1 MTGLEAG
8 LFGDRSRT
16 ALWVTESTSSVIQAP
31 SLVSKMPAVHKL
43 LLEEALQDS
52 PQTRSLLSVFEED
65 AGTLT
70 DYTNQ
75 LLQSMQRVFGAQNE
89 MALATEQLSKQL
101 LEYEKQNFALGR
113 GDEEVISMLQHF
125 ARTVEELNA
134 LHTDLA
140 SQIANRMVF
149 PTVQFREKDLT
160 EISTLKEI
168 FGIATDEHEAAM
180 VKYSRLPKKREN
192 EKLKAEVVREVAFC
206 RRKQHQ
212 ASMQYYCALN
222 ALQYRKRVAMLEPL
236 LGYTQAQIN
245 FFKKGMEL
253 VSKKMDSFLASV
265 SSMTQSIQAQLDAEA
280 ESMRLS
286 QREFLSVEDT
296 VYMPDHDLVPV
307 NRTLI
312 QKAGYLNIRNKTG
325 LVTTAWD
332 RLYFFTQGG
341 NLMCQ
346 PRGAVA
352 GGMVLD
358 LDNSS
363 VMAVECEDRRYCFQ
377 ITSPTGK
384 TSMIL
389 QAESKREYEEWI
401 CTINNISRQIY
412 LTDNPEAVAIRL
424 NQTAIQA
431 VTPITSFEKRA
442 EGSPN
447 PDRAKPGGVAHSSVK
462 KAATVPEPEDLI
474 APGTPIQFDIV
485 LPASEFQDQNRAGGR
500 RTNPFGETEEE
511 SSSGADDSLLQQVFA
526 VRFLGSMAVRSGHT
540 QEVIYEAMRQVL
552 AARAIHNIFKTSESH
567 LMVTSNCLRL
577 IDPQTQVTKISFQ
590 LKDVTQFAAHQ
601 ENSRLM
607 GFVVE
612 GTDWSE
618 GAEEG
623 QPSFSAFIFE
633 SNTEGEKICY
643 TINVGKEITEAKKD
657 PEALAQ
663 LMKSMPLTNDGKFLL
678 LESETGE
685 AANGGG
691 QEDLESEA

>member
-1 MTGLEAG
+1 M
-8 LFGDRSRT
+8 F
-16 ALWVTESTSSVIQAP
+16 
-31 SLVSKMPAVHKL
+31 
-43 LLEEALQDS
+43 
-52 PQTRSLLSVFEED
+52 TRSLLSVFEED

-75 LLQSMQRVFGAQNE
+75 LLQSMQRVYGAQSE
-89 MALATEQLSKQL
+89 MGLATEQLSRQL
-101 LEYEKQNFALGR
+101 LEYEKQNFALGK
-113 GDEEVISMLQHF
+113 GDEEVISTLQQF
-125 ARTVEELNA
+125 AKTVGELNT
-134 LHTDLA
+134 LHSELA
-140 SQIANRMVF
+140 TQMADRMIF
-149 PTVQFREKDLT
+149 PMIQFREKDLT
-160 EISTLKEI
+160 AHVHSFPLT
-168 FGIATDEHEAAM
+168 EHEAAM
-180 VKYSRLPKKREN
+180 VKYSRLPKKKEN
-192 EKLKAEVVREVAFC
+192 EKVKAELVGEVAYS

-222 ALQYRKRVAMLEPL
+222 ALQYRKRVAMLEPM

-245 FFKKGMEL
+245 FYKKGIDL
-253 VSKKMDSFLASV
+253 VSKKMDSFLGSV
-265 SSMTQSIQAQLDAEA
+265 SSMTQNIQAQLDSEAEA
-280 ESMRLS
+280 MRMT
-286 QREFLSVEDT
+286 QRELLSMEDT
-296 VYMPDHDLVPV
+296 VYMPDRDPAPV

-377 ITSPTGK
+377 ITSPNGK

-401 CTINNISRQIY
+401 CTLNNISRQIY

-431 VTPITSFEKRA
+431 VTPITSFEKRG

-447 PDRAKPGGVAHSSVK
+447 PDRLENKEYMHVA
-462 KAATVPEPEDLI
+462 PEPEDLI
-474 APGTPIQFDIV
+474 VPGTPIQFDIM

-500 RTNPFGETEEE
+500 RTNPFGETDDDCSPE
-511 SSSGADDSLLQQVFA
+511 SDDSLLQQVFA
-526 VRFLGSMAVRSGHT
+526 VRFLGSMAVRSGQT

-552 AARAIHNIFKTSESH
+552 AARAIHNIFRTTESH
-567 LMVTSNCLRL
+567 LMVTSSCLRL
-577 IDPQTQVTKISFQ
+577 IDPQTQVTRIGFQ
-590 LKDVTQFAAHQ
+590 LQEVTQFVAHQ
-601 ENSRLM
+601 ENGRLM

-612 GTDWSE
+612 GRDWGE
-618 GAEEG
+618 DDEEG
-623 QPSFSAFIFE
+623 EPSFSAFVFE

-643 TINVGKEITEAKKD
+643 TISLGKDIMEAKKD
-657 PEALAQ
+657 PEALVQ
-663 LMKSMPLTNDGKFLL
+663 LLKNMPLTNEGKFLL
-678 LESETGE
+678 LDNETGNT
-685 AANGGG
+685 ANGGAPD
-691 QEDLESEA
+691 EEESEA

>member
-1 MTGLEAG
+1 
-8 LFGDRSRT
+8 
-16 ALWVTESTSSVIQAP
+16 
-31 SLVSKMPAVHKL
+31 MPAAHKL

-75 LLQSMQRVFGAQNE
+75 LLQTMQRVFGAQ
-89 MALATEQLSKQL
+89 
-101 LEYEKQNFALGR
+101 
-113 GDEEVISMLQHF
+113 
-125 ARTVEELNA
+125 LNA
-134 LHTDLA
+134 LHSELTKQLA
-140 SQIANRMVF
+140 DRMVF
-149 PTVQFREKDLT
+149 PMIQFREKDLT

-192 EKLKAEVVREVAFC
+192 EKVMKAEVVGEVAFS

-222 ALQYRKRVAMLEPL
+222 ALQYRKRVAMLEPM

-245 FFKKGMEL
+245 FFKKGIDL

-280 ESMRLS
+280 ESMRMT
-286 QREFLSVEDT
+286 QRELLSVDDT
-296 VYMPDHDLVPV
+296 VYMPDRDMDPA
-307 NRTLI
+307 NRALI

-377 ITSPTGK
+377 ITSPNGK
-384 TSMIL
+384 TSIIL
-389 QAESKREYEEWI
+389 QAESKKEYEEWI

-431 VTPITSFEKRA
+431 VTPITSFEKRQ

-447 PDRAKPGGVAHSSVK
+447 PDRSDSYRQDGVAAGASKNASVEL
-462 KAATVPEPEDLI
+462 EPEHLI

-485 LPASEFQDQNRAGGR
+485 LPACEFQDQNRGGSCFTFIR
-500 RTNPFGETEEE
+500 PVGDMLPCSFPGP
-511 SSSGADDSLLQQVFA
+511 DSLLQQVFA
-526 VRFLGSMAVRSGHT
+526 VRFLGSMAVRAGHR
-540 QEVIYEAMRQVL
+540 QEAIYEAMRQVL
-552 AARAIHNIFKTSESH
+552 AARAIHNIFKTTESH
-567 LMVTSNCLRL
+567 LMVSSSCLRL
-577 IDPQTQVTKISFQ
+577 IDPQTQVTKIGFQ
-590 LKDVTQFAAHQ
+590 LGDVTQFAAHQ

-612 GTDWSE
+612 GRDWSE
-618 GAEEG
+618 GEEEG
-623 QPSFSAFIFE
+623 KPSFSAFVFE

-643 TINVGKEITEAKKD
+643 TISLAKEITEAKKD

-663 LMKSMPLTNDGKFLL
+663 LMKSMPLTSDGKFLL
-678 LESETGE
+678 LDSESGDAT
-685 AANGGG
+685 NGGG
-691 QEDLESEA
+691 QDDLESEA

>member
-1 MTGLEAG
+1 
-8 LFGDRSRT
+8 
-16 ALWVTESTSSVIQAP
+16 
-31 SLVSKMPAVHKL
+31 MPAVHHKL
-43 LLEEALQDS
+43 LLEDALQDS

-65 AGTLT
+65 AGMLT

-75 LLQSMQRVFGAQNE
+75 LLQSMQRVFGAQSE
-89 MALATEQLSKQL
+89 MGLATEQLSKQL
-101 LEYEKQNFALGR
+101 LDYEKKNFALGK
-113 GDEEVISMLQHF
+113 GDEEVICTLQDF
-125 ARTVEELNA
+125 AKTVGELNS
-134 LHTDLA
+134 LHSELA
-140 SQIANRMVF
+140 NQMADGMVF
-149 PTVQFREKDLT
+149 PLIQFREKDLT

-180 VKYSRLPKKREN
+180 VKYSRLPKKKEN
-192 EKLKAEVVREVAFC
+192 EKLKSDLVKEVAYT

-212 ASMQYYCALN
+212 ASLQYYCALN
-222 ALQYRKRVAMLEPL
+222 ALQYRKRVAMLEPM
-236 LGYTQAQIN
+236 LGYTQAQIS
-245 FFKKGMEL
+245 FFKKGIEL
-253 VSKKMDSFLASV
+253 MSKKMDNCLSSV
-265 SSMTQSIQAQLDAEA
+265 SDMTQSIQAQLDIEAEA
-280 ESMRLS
+280 MRGS

-296 VYMPDHDLVPV
+296 VYMPDKDIEPV

-377 ITSPTGK
+377 ITSPSGK

-389 QAESKREYEEWI
+389 QAEGKREYEEWI
-401 CTINNISRQIY
+401 CTVNNISRQIY

-424 NQTAIQA
+424 NQSAIQA
-431 VTPITSFEKRA
+431 VTPITSFEKRP

-447 PDRAKPGGVAHSSVK
+447 PDRAKPGGVYVTSSGTQK
-462 KAATVPEPEDLI
+462 TGAAPEPEDLI
-474 APGTPIQFDIV
+474 VPGTPIQFDIM

-500 RTNPFGETEEE
+500 RTNPFGETDDDCSTET
-511 SSSGADDSLLQQVFA
+511 DDSLLQQVFA
-526 VRFLGSMAVRSGHT
+526 VRFQGSMAVRCGNN

-552 AARAIHNIFKTSESH
+552 AARAIHNIFRTTESH
-567 LMVTSNCLRL
+567 LMVTSSSLRL
-577 IDPQTQVTKISFQ
+577 IDPQTQVTRISFQ
-590 LKDVTQFAAHQ
+590 LGDVCQFAAHQ
-601 ENSRLM
+601 ENGRLM

-612 GTDWSE
+612 GRDWSDGE
-618 GAEEG
+618 EEEG
-623 QPSFSAFIFE
+623 EPSFSAFVFE

-643 TINVGKEITEAKKD
+643 TINLAKDITEAKKD

-663 LMKSMPLTNDGKFLL
+663 LMKNMPLTNDGKFLL
-678 LESETGE
+678 LEPETGDKS
-685 AANGGG
+685 NGAE
-691 QEDLESEA
+691 EDLESEA

>member
-1 MTGLEAG
+1 
-8 LFGDRSRT
+8 
-16 ALWVTESTSSVIQAP
+16 
-31 SLVSKMPAVHKL
+31 MPAVHHKL

-70 DYTNQ
+70 NYTNQ

-101 LEYEKQNFALGR
+101 LDYEKQNFALAKGE
-113 GDEEVISMLQHF
+113 EEVINTLQHF
-125 ARTVEELNA
+125 AKSVEELNS
-134 LHTDLA
+134 LHSELA
-140 SQIANRMVF
+140 TQIADKMVF
-149 PTVQFREKDLT
+149 PMVQFREKDLT
-160 EISTLKEI
+160 GTTLTLKI
-168 FGIATDEHEAAM
+168 ICFHSHEAAM

-192 EKLKAEVVREVAFC
+192 EKIKAEVVREVAYC

-212 ASMQYYCALN
+212 AAMQYYCALN
-222 ALQYRKRVAMLEPL
+222 ALQYRKRVAVLEPM
-236 LGYTQAQIN
+236 LGYTHAQIN
-245 FFKKGMEL
+245 VFKKGMEL
-253 VSKKMDSFLASV
+253 VSKKMDSFLSSV
-265 SSMTQSIQAQLDAEA
+265 SSMNQSIESQLEVEA
-280 ESMRLS
+280 EVMRSS
-286 QREFLSVEDT
+286 QRELLSVDDS
-296 VYMPDHDLVPV
+296 VYMPDHDQVPV
-307 NRTLI
+307 NRALI

-332 RLYFFTQGG
+332 RLFFFTQGG

-377 ITSPTGK
+377 ITSPNGK
-384 TSMIL
+384 TSLIL
-389 QAESKREYEEWI
+389 QAESKKEYEEWI
-401 CTINNISRQIY
+401 CTLNNISRQIY

-424 NQTAIQA
+424 HQTALQA
-431 VTPITSFEKRA
+431 VTPITSFKRA

-447 PDRAKPGGVAHSSVK
+447 PDRVASREPQKPP
-462 KAATVPEPEDLI
+462 ATLEPEDLI
-474 APGTPIQFDIV
+474 VPGTPIQFDIV
-485 LPASEFQDQNRAGGR
+485 LPVSEFLDQNRAGAR
-500 RTNPFGETEEE
+500 RTNPFGETEDD
-511 SSSGADDSLLQQVFA
+511 DDSLLQQVFA
-526 VRFLGSMAVRSGHT
+526 VRFLGSMAVRAGHT

-552 AARAIHNIFKTSESH
+552 AARAIHNIFKTTESH
-567 LMVTSNCLRL
+567 LMVTSTCIRL

-607 GFVVE
+607 GFVLQ
-612 GTDWSE
+612 GSDWSNGGE
-618 GAEEG
+618 D
-623 QPSFSAFIFE
+623 QPSFSVFVFE

-643 TINVGKEITEAKKD
+643 TINLGKEMSEAKKD

-678 LESETGE
+678 LESETGDAVE
-685 AANGGG
+685 H
-691 QEDLESEA
+691 QY

>member
-1 MTGLEAG
+1 MFA
-8 LFGDRSRT
+8 
-16 ALWVTESTSSVIQAP
+16 
-31 SLVSKMPAVHKL
+31 
-43 LLEEALQDS
+43 

-75 LLQSMQRVFGAQNE
+75 LLQSMQRVFGAQSE
-89 MALATEQLSKQL
+89 MGLATEQLSQQL
-101 LEYEKQNFALGR
+101 LEYEKKLNS
-113 GDEEVISMLQHF
+113 IHS
-125 ARTVEELNA
+125 EL
-134 LHTDLA
+134 
-140 SQIANRMVF
+140 ANQMADSMVF
-149 PTVQFREKDLT
+149 PLIQFREKDLT
-160 EISTLKEI
+160 EISTLREI
-168 FGIATDEHEAAM
+168 FGIASDEHEAAM
-180 VKYSRLPKKREN
+180 VKYSRLPKKKEN
-192 EKLKAEVVREVAFC
+192 EKLKADLVKEVAYS

-222 ALQYRKRVAMLEPL
+222 ALQYRKRVAMLEPM
-236 LGYTQAQIN
+236 LGYTQAQVS

-253 VSKKMDSFLASV
+253 VSKKMESFLSSV
-265 SSMTQSIQAQLDAEA
+265 SNMTQNIQAQLDTEAEA
-280 ESMRLS
+280 MRLS
-286 QREFLSVEDT
+286 QRELLSVEDT
-296 VYMPDHDLVPV
+296 VYMPDKDTEPV

-384 TSMIL
+384 T
-389 QAESKREYEEWI
+389 
-401 CTINNISRQIY
+401 QIY

-431 VTPITSFEKRA
+431 VTPITSFEKRG

-447 PDRAKPGGVAHSSVK
+447 PDSFLTKTG
-462 KAATVPEPEDLI
+462 AAPEPEDLI
-474 APGTPIQFDIV
+474 APGTPIQFDIM
-485 LPASEFQDQNRAGGR
+485 LPASEFQDQNRGGGR
-500 RTNPFGETEEE
+500 RTNPFGETDDDCSSE
-511 SSSGADDSLLQQVFA
+511 SDDSLLQQVFA
-526 VRFLGSMAVRSGHT
+526 VRFLGSMAVRCGNN

-552 AARAIHNIFKTSESH
+552 AARAIHNIFRTTESH
-567 LMVTSNCLRL
+567 LMVTSSCLSPVLHTVLKRSSL
-577 IDPQTQVTKISFQ
+577 LTSQFQ
-590 LKDVTQFAAHQ
+590 LGEVCQFAAHQ
-601 ENSRLM
+601 ENGRLM

-612 GTDWSE
+612 GRDWCD
-618 GAEEG
+618 GDEEG
-623 QPSFSAFIFE
+623 EPSFSAFVFE

-643 TINVGKEITEAKKD
+643 TISLAKDIVEAKKD

-678 LESETGE
+678 LEPDVDDT
-685 AANGGG
+685 ANGAG

>member
-1 MTGLEAG
+1 
-8 LFGDRSRT
+8 
-16 ALWVTESTSSVIQAP
+16 
-31 SLVSKMPAVHKL
+31 MPAVHKL

-75 LLQSMQRVFGAQNE
+75 LLQSMQRVYGAQSE
-89 MALATEQLSKQL
+89 MGLATEQLSSQL
-101 LEYEKQNFALGR
+101 LEYEKQNFALGK
-113 GDEEVISMLQHF
+113 GDEEVISTLQQF
-125 ARTVEELNA
+125 ARTVGELNT
-134 LHTDLA
+134 LHSELA
-140 SQIANRMVF
+140 SQMADRMIF
-149 PTVQFREKDLT
+149 PMIQFREKDLT
-160 EISTLKEI
+160 EISTLREV
-168 FGIATDEHEAAM
+168 FGIASDEHEAAM
-180 VKYSRLPKKREN
+180 VKYSRLPKKKEN
-192 EKLKAEVVREVAFC
+192 EKVKAELVGEVAYS

-222 ALQYRKRVAMLEPL
+222 ALQYRKRVAMLEPM
-236 LGYTQAQIN
+236 LGYTQAQIH
-245 FFKKGMEL
+245 FYKKGMDL
-253 VSKKMDSFLASV
+253 VSKKMDSFLVSV
-265 SSMTQSIQAQLDAEA
+265 SSMTQSIQAQLDSEAEA
-280 ESMRLS
+280 MRLT
-286 QREFLSVEDT
+286 QRELLSMEDT
-296 VYMPDHDLVPV
+296 VYMPDRDPVPV

-325 LVTTAWD
+325 LVTTTWD

-377 ITSPTGK
+377 ITSPSGK

-389 QAESKREYEEWI
+389 QAESKKEYEEWI
-401 CTINNISRQIY
+401 CTLNNISRQIY

-431 VTPITSFEKRA
+431 VTPITSFERRG

-447 PDRAKPGGVAHSSVK
+447 PDRAKPGGVPSSSS
-462 KAATVPEPEDLI
+462 APEAEDLI
-474 APGTPIQFDIV
+474 VPGTPIQFDIM
-485 LPASEFQDQNRAGGR
+485 LPASEFQDQNRVGGR
-500 RTNPFGETEEE
+500 RTNPFGETDDDCSPE
-511 SSSGADDSLLQQVFA
+511 SDDSLLQQVFA
-526 VRFLGSMAVRSGHT
+526 VRFLGSMAVRSGQT

-552 AARAIHNIFKTSESH
+552 AARAIHNIFRTTESH
-567 LMVTSNCLRL
+567 LMVTSSCLRL
-577 IDPQTQVTKISFQ
+577 IDPRTQVTRISFQ
-590 LKDVTQFAAHQ
+590 LQEVTQFAAHQ
-601 ENSRLM
+601 ENGRLM

-612 GTDWSE
+612 GRDWSE
-618 GAEEG
+618 GTEEG
-623 QPSFSAFIFE
+623 EPSFSAFVFE

-643 TINVGKEITEAKKD
+643 TISLGKDIIEAKKD

-663 LMKSMPLTNDGKFLL
+663 LMKNMPLTNDGKFLL
-678 LESETGE
+678 LDSETGDT
-685 AANGGG
+685 ANGGAPD
-691 QEDLESEA
+691 EEESEA

>member
-1 MTGLEAG
+1 
-8 LFGDRSRT
+8 
-16 ALWVTESTSSVIQAP
+16 
-31 SLVSKMPAVHKL
+31 MPAVHTL

-75 LLQSMQRVFGAQNE
+75 LLQSMQRVYGAQSE
-89 MALATEQLSKQL
+89 MGLATEQLSRQL
-101 LEYEKQNFALGR
+101 LEYEKQLNTLH
-113 GDEEVISMLQHF
+113 S
-125 ARTVEELNA
+125 ELA
-134 LHTDLA
+134 TQMAD
-140 SQIANRMVF
+140 RMIF
-149 PTVQFREKDLT
+149 PMIQFREKDLT
-160 EISTLKEI
+160 EISTLREI
-168 FGIATDEHEAAM
+168 FGIASDEHEAAM
-180 VKYSRLPKKREN
+180 VKYSRLPKKKEN
-192 EKLKAEVVREVAFC
+192 EKVKAELVGEVAYS

-222 ALQYRKRVAMLEPL
+222 ALQYRKRVAMLEPM

-245 FFKKGMEL
+245 FYKKGIDL
-253 VSKKMDSFLASV
+253 VSKKMDSFLGSV
-265 SSMTQSIQAQLDAEA
+265 SSMTQNIEAQLDSEAEA
-280 ESMRLS
+280 MRMT
-286 QREFLSVEDT
+286 QRELLSMEDT
-296 VYMPDHDLVPV
+296 VYMPDRDSAPV

-377 ITSPTGK
+377 ITSPNGK

-401 CTINNISRQIY
+401 CTLNNISRQIY

-431 VTPITSFEKRA
+431 VTPITSFEKRG

-447 PDRAKPGGVAHSSVK
+447 PDRAKPGGMQSSSGASQK
-462 KAATVPEPEDLI
+462 TSSAPEPEDLI
-474 APGTPIQFDIV
+474 VPGTPIQFDIM

-500 RTNPFGETEEE
+500 RTNPFGETDDDCSPE
-511 SSSGADDSLLQQVFA
+511 SDDSLLQQVFA
-526 VRFLGSMAVRSGHT
+526 VRFLGSMAVRSGQT

-552 AARAIHNIFKTSESH
+552 AARAIHNIFRTTESH
-567 LMVTSNCLRL
+567 LMVTSSCLRL
-577 IDPQTQVTKISFQ
+577 IDPQTQVTRIGFQ
-590 LKDVTQFAAHQ
+590 LQEVTQFVAHQ
-601 ENSRLM
+601 ENGRLM

-612 GTDWSE
+612 GRDWSE
-618 GAEEG
+618 DDEEG
-623 QPSFSAFIFE
+623 EPSFSAFVFE

-643 TINVGKEITEAKKD
+643 TISLGKDIMEAKKD
-657 PEALAQ
+657 PEALVQ
-663 LMKSMPLTNDGKFLL
+663 LLKNMPLTNEGKFLL
-678 LESETGE
+678 LDSETGNT
-685 AANGGG
+685 ANGGAPD
-691 QEDLESEA
+691 EEESEA

>member
-1 MTGLEAG
+1 
-8 LFGDRSRT
+8 
-16 ALWVTESTSSVIQAP
+16 
-31 SLVSKMPAVHKL
+31 MPAVHKL

-75 LLQSMQRVFGAQNE
+75 LLQSMQRVYGAQSE
-89 MALATEQLSKQL
+89 MGLATEQLSSQL
-101 LEYEKQNFALGR
+101 LEYEKQNFALGK
-113 GDEEVISMLQHF
+113 GDEEVISTLQQF
-125 ARTVEELNA
+125 ARTVGELNT
-134 LHTDLA
+134 LHSELA
-140 SQIANRMVF
+140 SQMADRMIF
-149 PTVQFREKDLT
+149 PMIQFREKDLT
-160 EISTLKEI
+160 EISTLREV
-168 FGIATDEHEAAM
+168 FGIASDEHEAAM
-180 VKYSRLPKKREN
+180 VKYSRLPKKKEN
-192 EKLKAEVVREVAFC
+192 EKVKAELVGEVAYS

-222 ALQYRKRVAMLEPL
+222 ALQYRKRVAMLEPM
-236 LGYTQAQIN
+236 LGYTQAQIH
-245 FFKKGMEL
+245 FYKKGMDL
-253 VSKKMDSFLASV
+253 VSKKMDSFLVSV
-265 SSMTQSIQAQLDAEA
+265 SSMTQSIQAQLDSEAEA
-280 ESMRLS
+280 MRLT
-286 QREFLSVEDT
+286 QRELLSMEDT
-296 VYMPDHDLVPV
+296 VYMPDRDPVPV

-377 ITSPTGK
+377 ITSPSGK

-389 QAESKREYEEWI
+389 QAESKKEHEEWI
-401 CTINNISRQIY
+401 CTLNNISRQIY

-431 VTPITSFEKRA
+431 VTPITSFERRG

-447 PDRAKPGGVAHSSVK
+447 PDRAKPGGVQSSSSAP
-462 KAATVPEPEDLI
+462 KAEDLI
-474 APGTPIQFDIV
+474 VPGTPIQFDIM
-485 LPASEFQDQNRAGGR
+485 LPASEFQDQNRVGGR
-500 RTNPFGETEEE
+500 RTNPFGETDDDCSPE
-511 SSSGADDSLLQQVFA
+511 SDDSLLQQVFA
-526 VRFLGSMAVRSGHT
+526 VRFLGSMAVRSGQT

-552 AARAIHNIFKTSESH
+552 AARAIHNIFRTTESH
-567 LMVTSNCLRL
+567 LMVTSSCLRL
-577 IDPQTQVTKISFQ
+577 IDPRTQVTRISFQ
-590 LKDVTQFAAHQ
+590 LQEVTQFAAHQ
-601 ENSRLM
+601 ENGRLM

-612 GTDWSE
+612 GRDWSE
-618 GAEEG
+618 GTEEG
-623 QPSFSAFIFE
+623 EPSFSACVFE

-643 TINVGKEITEAKKD
+643 TISLGKDIIEAKKD

-663 LMKSMPLTNDGKFLL
+663 LMKNMPLTNDGKFLL
-678 LESETGE
+678 LDSETGDT
-685 AANGGG
+685 ANGGAPD
-691 QEDLESEA
+691 EESEA

>member
-1 MTGLEAG
+1 TPSVDFVYSGLNVLMFA
-8 LFGDRSRT
+8 
-16 ALWVTESTSSVIQAP
+16 
-31 SLVSKMPAVHKL
+31 
-43 LLEEALQDS
+43 

-75 LLQSMQRVFGAQNE
+75 LLQSMQRVFGAQSE
-89 MALATEQLSKQL
+89 MGLATEQLSQQL
-101 LEYEKQNFALGR
+101 LEYEKKNFALGK
-113 GDEEVISMLQHF
+113 GDEEVITTLQHF
-125 ARTVEELNA
+125 AKTVGELNSI
-134 LHTDLA
+134 HSELA
-140 SQIANRMVF
+140 NQMADSMVF
-149 PTVQFREKDLT
+149 PLIQFREKDLT
-160 EISTLKEI
+160 
-168 FGIATDEHEAAM
+168 EHEAAM
-180 VKYSRLPKKREN
+180 VKYSRLPKKKEN
-192 EKLKAEVVREVAFC
+192 EKLKADLVKEVAYS

-222 ALQYRKRVAMLEPL
+222 ALQYRKRVAMLEPM
-236 LGYTQAQIN
+236 LGYTQAQVS

-253 VSKKMDSFLASV
+253 VSKKMESFLSSV
-265 SSMTQSIQAQLDAEA
+265 SNMTQNIQAQLDTEAEA
-280 ESMRLS
+280 MRLS
-286 QREFLSVEDT
+286 QRELLSVEDT
-296 VYMPDHDLVPV
+296 VYMPDKDTEPV

-389 QAESKREYEEWI
+389 QAESKKEYEEWI
-401 CTINNISRQIY
+401 CTVNNISRQIY

-431 VTPITSFEKRA
+431 VTPITSFEKRG
-442 EGSPN
+442 EVCTGKFC
-447 PDRAKPGGVAHSSVK
+447 DVK
-462 KAATVPEPEDLI
+462 TGAAPEPEDLI
-474 APGTPIQFDIV
+474 APGTPIQFDIM
-485 LPASEFQDQNRAGGR
+485 LPASEFQDQNRGGGR
-500 RTNPFGETEEE
+500 RTNPFGET
-511 SSSGADDSLLQQVFA
+511 DDDYSLLQQVFA
-526 VRFLGSMAVRSGHT
+526 VRFLGSMAVRCGNN

-552 AARAIHNIFKTSESH
+552 AARAIHNIFRTTESH
-567 LMVTSNCLRL
+567 LMVTSSCLSPVLHTVLKRSSL
-577 IDPQTQVTKISFQ
+577 LTSQFQ
-590 LKDVTQFAAHQ
+590 LGEVCQFAAHQ
-601 ENSRLM
+601 ENGRLM

-612 GTDWSE
+612 GRDWCD
-618 GAEEG
+618 GDEEG
-623 QPSFSAFIFE
+623 EPSFSAFVFE

-643 TINVGKEITEAKKD
+643 TISLAKDIVEAKKD

-678 LESETGE
+678 LEPDVDDT
-685 AANGGG
+685 ANGAG

>member
-1 MTGLEAG
+1 
-8 LFGDRSRT
+8 
-16 ALWVTESTSSVIQAP
+16 
-31 SLVSKMPAVHKL
+31 MPGVHKL

-75 LLQSMQRVFGAQNE
+75 LLQSMQRVYGAQSE
-89 MALATEQLSKQL
+89 MGLATEQLSRQL
-101 LEYEKQNFALGR
+101 LEYEKQNFALGK
-113 GDEEVISMLQHF
+113 GDEEVISTLQQF
-125 ARTVEELNA
+125 AKTVGELNT
-134 LHTDLA
+134 LHSELA
-140 SQIANRMVF
+140 SQMADRMIS
-149 PTVQFREKDLT
+149 PMIQFREKDLT
-160 EISTLKEI
+160 EISTLREV
-168 FGIATDEHEAAM
+168 FGIASDEHEAAM
-180 VKYSRLPKKREN
+180 VKYSRLPKKKEN
-192 EKLKAEVVREVAFC
+192 EKVKAELVGEVAYS

-222 ALQYRKRVAMLEPL
+222 ALQYRKRVAMLEPM
-236 LGYTQAQIN
+236 LGYTQAQIH
-245 FFKKGMEL
+245 FYKKGMDL
-253 VSKKMDSFLASV
+253 VSKKMDSFLVSV
-265 SSMTQSIQAQLDAEA
+265 SSMTQSIQAQLDSEAEA
-280 ESMRLS
+280 MRLT
-286 QREFLSVEDT
+286 QRELLSMEDT
-296 VYMPDHDLVPV
+296 VYMPDRDPVPV

-377 ITSPTGK
+377 ITSPSGK

-389 QAESKREYEEWI
+389 QAESKKEYEEWI
-401 CTINNISRQIY
+401 CTLNNISRQIY

-431 VTPITSFEKRA
+431 VTPITSFERRG

-447 PDRAKPGGVAHSSVK
+447 PDRAKPGGVKSSISKSQKSSSAPV
-462 KAATVPEPEDLI
+462 AEDLI
-474 APGTPIQFDIV
+474 VPGTPIQFDIM
-485 LPASEFQDQNRAGGR
+485 LPASEFQDQNRVGGR
-500 RTNPFGETEEE
+500 RTNPFGETDDDCSPE
-511 SSSGADDSLLQQVFA
+511 SDDSLLQQVFA
-526 VRFLGSMAVRSGHT
+526 VRFLGSMAVRSGQT

-552 AARAIHNIFKTSESH
+552 AARAIHNIFRTTESH
-567 LMVTSNCLRL
+567 LMVTSSCLRL
-577 IDPQTQVTKISFQ
+577 IDPRTQVTRISFQ
-590 LKDVTQFAAHQ
+590 LQEVTQFAAHQ
-601 ENSRLM
+601 ENGRLM

-612 GTDWSE
+612 GRDWSE
-618 GAEEG
+618 GTEEG
-623 QPSFSAFIFE
+623 EPSFSAFVFE

-643 TINVGKEITEAKKD
+643 TISLGKDIIEAKKD

-663 LMKSMPLTNDGKFLL
+663 LMKNMPLTNDGKFLL
-678 LESETGE
+678 LDSETGDT
-685 AANGGG
+685 ANGGAPD
-691 QEDLESEA
+691 EEESEA

>member
-1 MTGLEAG
+1 
-8 LFGDRSRT
+8 
-16 ALWVTESTSSVIQAP
+16 
-31 SLVSKMPAVHKL
+31 MPAVHHKL
-43 LLEEALQDS
+43 LLEDALQDS

-65 AGTLT
+65 AGMLT

-75 LLQSMQRVFGAQNE
+75 LLQSMQRVFGAQSE
-89 MALATEQLSKQL
+89 MGLATEQLSRQL
-101 LEYEKQNFALGR
+101 LEYEKKLNSLH
-113 GDEEVISMLQHF
+113 S
-125 ARTVEELNA
+125 EL
-134 LHTDLA
+134 
-140 SQIANRMVF
+140 ANQMADSMVF
-149 PTVQFREKDLT
+149 PLIQFREKDLT
-160 EISTLKEI
+160 
-168 FGIATDEHEAAM
+168 DYMH
-180 VKYSRLPKKREN
+180 RLPKKKEN
-192 EKLKAEVVREVAFC
+192 EKLKADLVKEVAYT

-212 ASMQYYCALN
+212 ASLQYYCALN
-222 ALQYRKRVAMLEPL
+222 ALQYRKRVAMLEPM
-236 LGYTQAQIN
+236 LGYTQAQTS
-245 FFKKGMEL
+245 FFKKGIEL
-253 VSKKMDSFLASV
+253 VSKKMDSFLSSV
-265 SSMTQSIQAQLDAEA
+265 SNMTQSIQAQLDSEA
-280 ESMRLS
+280 EGMRMS
-286 QREFLSVEDT
+286 QRELLSVEDT
-296 VYMPDHDLVPV
+296 VYMPDKDSEPV

-377 ITSPTGK
+377 ITSPSGK

-389 QAESKREYEEWI
+389 QAESKKEYEEWI
-401 CTINNISRQIY
+401 CTVNNISRQIY

-431 VTPITSFEKRA
+431 VTPITSFEKRQ

-447 PDRAKPGGVAHSSVK
+447 PDRSGLHKSG
-462 KAATVPEPEDLI
+462 AAPEPEDLI
-474 APGTPIQFDIV
+474 APGTPIQFDIM

-500 RTNPFGETEEE
+500 RTNPFGETEDDCSAE
-511 SSSGADDSLLQQVFA
+511 SDDSLLQQVFA
-526 VRFLGSMAVRSGHT
+526 VRFLGSMAVRCGNN

-552 AARAIHNIFKTSESH
+552 AARAIHNIFRTTESH
-567 LMVTSNCLRL
+567 LMVTSSSIRL
-577 IDPQTQVTKISFQ
+577 IDPQTQVTRLSFQ
-590 LKDVTQFAAHQ
+590 LGEVCQFAAHQ
-601 ENSRLM
+601 ENGRLM

-612 GTDWSE
+612 GRDWSD
-618 GAEEG
+618 GDEEG
-623 QPSFSAFIFE
+623 EPSFSAFVFE

-643 TINVGKEITEAKKD
+643 TINLAKDITEAKKD

-663 LMKSMPLTNDGKFLL
+663 LMKNMPLTNDGKFLL
-678 LESETGE
+678 LEPETGDTTDG
-685 AANGGG
+685 AG

>member
-1 MTGLEAG
+1 
-8 LFGDRSRT
+8 
-16 ALWVTESTSSVIQAP
+16 
-31 SLVSKMPAVHKL
+31 MPAAHKL

-75 LLQSMQRVFGAQNE
+75 LLQTMQRVFGAQNE
-89 MALATEQLSKQL
+89 MGLATEQLSKHL
-101 LEYEKQNFALGR
+101 LEYEKQNFALGK
-113 GDEEVISMLQHF
+113 GDEEVISTLQHF
-125 ARTVEELNA
+125 AKTVEELNA
-134 LHTDLA
+134 LHSELTKQLA
-140 SQIANRMVF
+140 DRMVF
-149 PTVQFREKDLT
+149 PMIQFREKDLT
-160 EISTLKEI
+160 GTLCPSL
-168 FGIATDEHEAAM
+168 FCAEHEAAM

-192 EKLKAEVVREVAFC
+192 EKVMKAEVVGEVAFS

-222 ALQYRKRVAMLEPL
+222 ALQYRKRVAMLEPM

-245 FFKKGMEL
+245 FFKKGIDL

-280 ESMRLS
+280 ESMRMT
-286 QREFLSVEDT
+286 QRELLSVDDT
-296 VYMPDHDLVPV
+296 VYMPDRDMDPA
-307 NRTLI
+307 NRALI

-377 ITSPTGK
+377 ITSPNVLRYGYPVHIGIFYRHLECEQLV
-384 TSMIL
+384 SLL
-389 QAESKREYEEWI
+389 QWI

-431 VTPITSFEKRA
+431 VTPITSFEKRQ
-442 EGSPN
+442 E
-447 PDRAKPGGVAHSSVK
+447 VAVAAGASKNASVEL
-462 KAATVPEPEDLI
+462 EPEHLI

-485 LPASEFQDQNRAGGR
+485 LPACEFQDQNRGGR
-500 RTNPFGETEEE
+500 RMNPFGETEDDA
-511 SSSGADDSLLQQVFA
+511 SSDSDDSLLQQVFA
-526 VRFLGSMAVRSGHT
+526 VRFLGSMAVRAGHR
-540 QEVIYEAMRQVL
+540 QEAIYEAMRQVL
-552 AARAIHNIFKTSESH
+552 AARAIHNIFKTTESH
-567 LMVTSNCLRL
+567 LMVSSSCLRL
-577 IDPQTQVTKISFQ
+577 IDPQTQVTKIGFQ
-590 LKDVTQFAAHQ
+590 LGDVTQFAAHQ

-612 GTDWSE
+612 GRDWSE
-618 GAEEG
+618 GEEEG
-623 QPSFSAFIFE
+623 KPSFSAFVFE

-643 TINVGKEITEAKKD
+643 TISLAKEITEAKKD

-663 LMKSMPLTNDGKFLL
+663 LMKSMPLTSDGKFLL
-678 LESETGE
+678 LDSESGDAT
-685 AANGGG
+685 NGGG
-691 QEDLESEA
+691 QDDLESEA

>member
-1 MTGLEAG
+1 
-8 LFGDRSRT
+8 
-16 ALWVTESTSSVIQAP
+16 
-31 SLVSKMPAVHKL
+31 MPAVHKL

-75 LLQSMQRVFGAQNE
+75 LLQSMQRVYGAQSE
-89 MALATEQLSKQL
+89 MGLATEQLSRQL
-101 LEYEKQNFALGR
+101 LEYEKQNFALGK
-113 GDEEVISMLQHF
+113 GDEEVISTLQQF
-125 ARTVEELNA
+125 AKTVVELNT
-134 LHTDLA
+134 LHSELA
-140 SQIANRMVF
+140 SQMADRMIF
-149 PTVQFREKDLT
+149 PMIQFREKDLT
-160 EISTLKEI
+160 EISTLREV
-168 FGIATDEHEAAM
+168 FGIASDEHEAAM
-180 VKYSRLPKKREN
+180 VKYSRLPKKKEN
-192 EKLKAEVVREVAFC
+192 EKVKAELVGEVAYS

-222 ALQYRKRVAMLEPL
+222 ALQYRKRVAMLEPM
-236 LGYTQAQIN
+236 LGYTQAQIH
-245 FFKKGMEL
+245 FYKKGMDL
-253 VSKKMDSFLASV
+253 VSKKMDSFLVSV
-265 SSMTQSIQAQLDAEA
+265 SSMTQSIQAQLDSEAEA
-280 ESMRLS
+280 MRLT
-286 QREFLSVEDT
+286 QRELLSMEDT
-296 VYMPDHDLVPV
+296 VYMPDRDPVPV

-363 VMAVECEDRRYCFQ
+363 VMAIECEDRRYCFQ
-377 ITSPTGK
+377 ITSPSGK

-389 QAESKREYEEWI
+389 QAESKKEYEEWI
-401 CTINNISRQIY
+401 CTLNNISRQIY

-431 VTPITSFEKRA
+431 VTPITSFERRG

-447 PDRAKPGGVAHSSVK
+447 PDRAKPGGVQSSISASQK
-462 KAATVPEPEDLI
+462 SSSAPEPEDLI
-474 APGTPIQFDIV
+474 VPGTPIQFDIM
-485 LPASEFQDQNRAGGR
+485 LPASEFQDQNRVGGR
-500 RTNPFGETEEE
+500 RTNPFGETDDDCSPE
-511 SSSGADDSLLQQVFA
+511 SDDSLLQQVFA
-526 VRFLGSMAVRSGHT
+526 VRFLGSMAVRSGQT

-552 AARAIHNIFKTSESH
+552 AARAIHNIFRTTESH
-567 LMVTSNCLRL
+567 LMVTSSCLRL
-577 IDPQTQVTKISFQ
+577 IDPRTQVTRISFQ
-590 LKDVTQFAAHQ
+590 LQEVTQFAAHQ
-601 ENSRLM
+601 ENGRLM

-612 GTDWSE
+612 GRDWSE
-618 GAEEG
+618 GTEEG
-623 QPSFSAFIFE
+623 EPSFSAFVFE

-643 TINVGKEITEAKKD
+643 TISLGKDIIEAKKD

-663 LMKSMPLTNDGKFLL
+663 LMKNMPLTNDGKFLL
-678 LESETGE
+678 LDSETGDT
-685 AANGGG
+685 ANGGAPD
-691 QEDLESEA
+691 EEESEA